1 MSVAREAFPNG
12 ALKRGLHLARGVGDF
27 EHANPRQSQDAIFV
41 HDVAVSRRDLAGF
54 SGHLTVWAL
63 NFRVSV
69 SPIVPRLPIQSVN
82 QVALDKMPEH
92 LVVGDLFL
100 LLKKTPNHLSV
111 LVIGAGV
118 LRK

>member
-1 MSVAREAFPNG
+1 M
-12 ALKRGLHLARGVGDF
+12 ARGVGDF
-27 EHANPRQSQDAIFV
+27 EHSNPGQSQDAIFV
-41 HDVAVSRRDLAGF
+41 HNIAISRWDLTGF

-63 NFRVSV
+63 DFRVSV

-100 LLKKTPNHLSV
+100 LLKETPNHLSV